1 MSRLDRFKSAQASS
15 DSGFESALAEIRSG
29 TKRGHWIWYVFPQ
42 LAGLGVSPTSQHFGI
57 AGEAEAVEF
66 LRDPDLRSR
75 FLTIAAAVA
84 DRLNARQPA
93 SLRVLMES
101 DTDARKLVSS
111 LTLFRHVAEKLHAAE
126 RQDVYAQI
134 ASVSGE
140 VLSIA
145 AREGYRP
152 CEYTRKKLSM
162 GNG

>member
-1 MSRLDRFKSAQASS
+1 MSRLERFKSAQAAA
-15 DSGFESALAEIRSG
+15 DSGFESALGEIRSG

-75 FLTIAAAVA
+75 FLTIATAVA

-93 SLRVLMES
+93 SLRVLMGS

-111 LTLFRHVAEKLHAAE
+111 LTLFRHVAEQLHAGE
-126 RQDVYAQI
+126 RQDVFEQI
-134 ASVSGE
+134 ASVSDE

-145 AREGYRP
+145 AREGYPP
-152 CEYTRKKLSM
+152 CEYTRKKLSI